1 VSTNT
6 RGDVPASGEG
16 RKKASQGRTWV
27 KRILLTLLSLF
38 ALGCVGVAIA
48 YATIAVPRPN
58 QLANAQAS
66 IIYYDDGKTELARIS
81 DVSGNRETVDLKAV
95 PDHVQKAVIAAE
107 DRSFYTNRGVSPTGL
122 ARAVWEGLR
131 GSGSQSGGSTITQQ
145 YVKNFY
151 LTPDRSLTRKGKEI
165 IISVKIDQQQS
176 KEEILQ
182 NYLNTIY
189 YGRGAYGIKTA
200 SLAYFGKDQSQLN
213 VAEGAVLAAVLNAP
227 SLYDPALGPKQQE
240 NLKNRFS
247 YVLDGMV
254 SQGWLDPA
262 ERAKITAVPPTIP
275 PQPKKALAGP
285 NGYLVNEARKRLV
298 SDLQLSDND
307 IDRGGLR
314 ITTTISKQA
323 QDAAIA
329 AMDKDF
335 PKDAKDVYAGLAAV
349 RPGDG
354 AIVAMYGGADY
365 QARQFNT
372 ATDATMQ
379 AGSTFK
385 PFALIAALQQG
396 VSTETKFD
404 GSSPLAV
411 PGLGREGGI
420 INESNT
426 SYGMVDLR
434 QATAKSINTVF
445 VGLNERIG
453 PKATH
458 DAAVAAGIPAN
469 TPGLGDDLTNV
480 LGTSSP
486 RVLDVANAFAT
497 IAAQGQRATPY
508 LIAAVTSDRVNIDYK
523 APKQVAVAFSKDVAA
538 DVVDAMKQVTAP
550 GGTGA
555 RAADIGRP
563 VAAKTGTSEEHKSV
577 WFTAI
582 VPQLSVSIGM
592 YRDVG
597 GVPQALEN
605 IAGIN
610 ELSGNSIPLSIYK
623 DFITA
628 ALKGVPAQDF
638 PPRVGIGD
646 TTVSVPTTSTTLPS
660 STPPPPVPPTTT
672 TTTTTPPRSTTPP
685 PATTTTPPRSTTPP
699 PATTT
704 TPPRSTT
711 PPPPRSATPPPPAT
725 TPPPASATPPPTT
738 PPPASTPPP
747 ATTPPPP
754 PTTPPPATTPPPPPT
769 TPPPPPTTP
778 PPPPTTPP
786 PATTPLRATTTSPPT
801 RTKTTAPLLP
811 TTLPTTSPAILIPP
825 TPKQAASTTATAA
838 PPG

>member
-1 VSTNT
+1 VSTST
-6 RGDVPASGEG
+6 GGDVRAPGKG
-16 RKKASQGRTWV
+16 RKRFRGRTWA
-27 KRILLTLLSLF
+27 KRILLILLSLF

-48 YATIAVPRPN
+48 YATIAVPKPN
-58 QLANAQAS
+58 QLADAQAS

-81 DVSGNRETVDLKAV
+81 DVSGNRESVDLKVV
-95 PDHVQKAVIAAE
+95 PDHVQKAVVAAE
-107 DRSFYTNRGVSPTGL
+107 DRSFYSNRGISPTGL

-131 GSGSQSGGSTITQQ
+131 GSGAQSGGSTITQQ

-151 LTPDRSLTRKGKEI
+151 LTQDRSLTRKGKEI
-165 IISVKIDQQQS
+165 VISVKIDQQQS

-200 SLAYFGKDQSQLN
+200 SLAYFGKDQGQLT
-213 VAEGAVLAAVLNAP
+213 VAEGAVLASVLNAP
-227 SLYDPALGPKQQE
+227 SLYDPSLGPKQKE
-240 NLKNRFS
+240 NLKSRFA

-262 ERAKITAVPPTIP
+262 ERAKITDVPQVIP
-275 PQPKKALAGP
+275 PQPNKALAGP
-285 NGYLVNEARKRLV
+285 NGYLVNEVRKHLV
-298 SDLQLSDND
+298 SDLKLADND

-314 ITTTISKQA
+314 VTTTISKQA
-323 QDAAIA
+323 QDAALA

-354 AIVAMYGGADY
+354 GIVAMYGGADY

-385 PFALIAALQQG
+385 PFALVAALQQG
-396 VSTETKFD
+396 IGTRTKFD
-404 GSSPLAV
+404 GNSPLAV
-411 PGLGREGGI
+411 PGLGRDGGI
-420 INESNT
+420 TNEGNRD
-426 SYGMVDLR
+426 YGTVDLR
-434 QATAKSINTVF
+434 TATAKSINTVF

-458 DAAVAAGIPAN
+458 AAAVAAGIPAN

-486 RVLDVANAFAT
+486 RVLDVASAFAT

-508 LIAAVTSDRVNIDYK
+508 LIAAVTSDQVNIDYK
-523 APKQVAVAFSKDVAA
+523 APKQLAEAFSKDVAA
-538 DVVDAMKQVTAP
+538 DVIDAMKAVTEP

-597 GVPQALEN
+597 GVPQPLEN

-628 ALKGVPAQDF
+628 ALNGVPAQDF

-646 TTVSVPTTSTTLPS
+646 NTASAPTTTFTAPPSTTTLPPVPTTTPPPVPTTTPPPVPTTTPPPVPTTTTLPTTTKTTTPPTTT
-660 STPPPPVPPTTT
+660 TPPPTTKTTTPPAPTTTTTPPPTTT
-672 TTTTTPPRSTTPP
+672 TTT
-685 PATTTTPPRSTTPP
+685 A
-699 PATTT
+699 
-704 TPPRSTT
+704 
-711 PPPPRSATPPPPAT
+711 
-725 TPPPASATPPPTT
+725 
-738 PPPASTPPP
+738 
-747 ATTPPPP
+747 PPPP
-754 PTTPPPATTPPPPPT
+754 PTTTTAPPT
-769 TPPPPPTTP
+769 TPAAVTTTTLPARTRTTTP
-778 PPPPTTPP
+778 PATSSTTIVPGALPTSKQVTSATASPPVLVPGATAPPPV
-786 PATTPLRATTTSPPT
+786 LV
-801 RTKTTAPLLP
+801 
-811 TTLPTTSPAILIPP
+811 
-825 TPKQAASTTATAA
+825 
-838 PPG
+838 PGG

>member
-1 VSTNT
+1 MSTNT
-6 RGDVPASGEG
+6 RGDVPASGAG
-16 RKKASQGRTWV
+16 RKKASRGRTWV

-81 DVSGNRETVDLKAV
+81 DVSGNRETVDLKAI

-131 GSGSQSGGSTITQQ
+131 GSSQSGGSTITQQ

-323 QDAAIA
+323 QDAALA

-508 LIAAVTSDRVNIDYK
+508 LIAAVTSDQVNIDYK
-523 APKQVAVAFSKDVAA
+523 APKQVAAAFSKDVAA

-660 STPPPPVPPTTT
+660 STSPPPVPPTTT
-672 TTTTTPPRSTTPP
+672 P
-685 PATTTTPPRSTTPP
+685 TTTTPPRSTTPP

-711 PPPPRSATPPPPAT
+711 PPPPRST
-725 TPPPASATPPPTT
+725 TPPPRSTTP

-747 ATTPPPP
+747 PATTA
-754 PTTPPPATTPPPPPT
+754 PPATTPPPPATTAPPAT
-769 TPPPPPTTP
+769 TP
-778 PPPPTTPP
+778 PP